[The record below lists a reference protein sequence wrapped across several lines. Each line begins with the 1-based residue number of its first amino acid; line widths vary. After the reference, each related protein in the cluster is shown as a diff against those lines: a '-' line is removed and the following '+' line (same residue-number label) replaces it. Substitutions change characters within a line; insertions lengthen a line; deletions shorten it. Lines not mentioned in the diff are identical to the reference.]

1 MNPPRQ
7 FSPETDG
14 YYYITPPTSLAEAA
28 KNLDPNQDFDRDRIW
43 STGAHEAMP
52 GHFLQLSIARR
63 HPDFV
68 RKIQSSGVFAEGWA
82 FYGEEM
88 FVQLGLY
95 GDDLDGRYYTAQWE
109 RVRGARAIVDP
120 MLASGQWS
128 YRQAAD
134 FFAQQT
140 GFPKAAAD
148 AAVAGIALNPGYVIS
163 YTAGRN
169 QLESLET
176 QYRLKMGAQGSM
188 LDFHDRLLCY
198 GTTPFAVVGPELM
211 ADLSKPLAQVRAAA
225 NY

>member
-1 MNPPRQ
+1 MNSPRL
-7 FSPETDG
+7 FATETDG
-14 YYYITPPTSLAEAA
+14 FYYITPPLSLEDAA
-28 KNLDPNQDFDRDRIW
+28 KRLDANEDFDRDRIW

-68 RKIQSSGVFAEGWA
+68 RKIQGSGVFAEGWA

-88 FVQLGLY
+88 FVQLGMY
-95 GDDLDGRYYTAQWE
+95 GDDLDGRMYTAQWE

-120 MLASGQWS
+120 KLATGEWT
-128 YRQAAD
+128 YRQASD

-140 GFPKAAAD
+140 GFTKDAAD
-148 AAVAGIALNPGYVIS
+148 AAVAGIALGPGYVIS

-169 QLESLET
+169 QLELLEAAY
-176 QYRLKMGAQGSM
+176 QQKMGAKGSM

-198 GTTPFAVVGPELM
+198 GTTPFAIVAPELM
-211 ADLSKPLAQVRAAA
+211 ADLSRPLAEVRAAA